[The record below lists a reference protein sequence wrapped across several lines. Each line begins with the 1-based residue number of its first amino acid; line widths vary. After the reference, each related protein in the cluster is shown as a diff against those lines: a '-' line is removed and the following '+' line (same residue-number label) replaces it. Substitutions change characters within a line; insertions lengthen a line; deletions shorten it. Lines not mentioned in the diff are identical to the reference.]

1 MAEEIEPLKTLLADR
16 YVIRRRL
23 GSGGMATVYLAHDPK
38 HDRLVALKV
47 LSLDV
52 STAVGHERFLREIAV
67 TARLDHPHIVP
78 LLDSGAVDG
87 LVYYVMPF
95 VEGESLRERL
105 RRERQLPLGDALR
118 IAREVADALT
128 HAHRHGI
135 VHRDI
140 KPDNILLSDGHAR
153 VADFGIAR
161 AVSTAAGAEVTRA
174 GIVVGTPVY
183 MSPEQAGGEQMLD
196 ERTDVYSLACVV
208 YELLSGQPPFVGAT
222 PEAIFARKSM
232 ESVPSLRVVREA
244 VPAGVEAALVR
255 ALARVPADRFRTV
268 AQFADALERGR
279 ETGPPIVLSEP
290 GTTRVGPFVAGA
302 AIALI
307 ALTVA
312 WFAFVRTG
320 SASSRINSL
329 AVLPLANFTGDSVE
343 QPFVDAM
350 HDALIAELA
359 QIGALTV
366 KARQS
371 VLRFRQTD
379 KTISEIAR
387 ELEVGGVVEGSVYR
401 VGDTVRVTVQLLQA
415 QPERHV
421 WSETFERD
429 IRGLL
434 SLQRE
439 VVSAIANRVEAAVTP
454 AERKRLAESRP
465 VNPAAYQAW
474 LRAWHEQTSASSGLS
489 NQRCIAYAEEAIA
502 IDSGYAPAYALAAL
516 CRIWLAFLSPT
527 PPQDVFPRVKAGAQR
542 AIQLDPTLGAAH
554 ATLAGALWLYDWDW
568 LGAERAFR
576 KAVQLAP
583 SDAAG
588 HSGYGFYLASM
599 ERHEE
604 ALFHARRAELLS
616 AGAPADRQWVATV
629 LLIARRYDDA
639 IEQALRTIDLAPGFG
654 FAYGRLAE
662 AYEAKG
668 QYDEAVNAWR
678 KAVQLTGGDPYRK
691 SFLARCL
698 ARSGHRDEAR
708 RILDE
713 LITLSRTTHV
723 QPTAFAHVYMGLGD
737 IDTAIYWL
745 EKGYEG
751 RDGDMV
757 LLKAYPLWD
766 PLRSHPRFRQLLAR
780 MNFPR

>member
-1 MAEEIEPLKTLLADR
+1 
-16 YVIRRRL
+16 
-23 GSGGMATVYLAHDPK
+23 
-38 HDRLVALKV
+38 LKV
-47 LSLDV
+47 LRPDV
-52 STAVGHERFLREIAV
+52 STAVGHQRFLREIAV

-87 LVYYVMPF
+87 LLYYVMPY
-95 VEGESLRERL
+95 VEGESLKGRISREK
-105 RRERQLPLGDALR
+105 QLPLDDALR
-118 IAREVADALT
+118 IAREIADALT
-128 HAHRHGI
+128 YAHRHGI

-140 KPDNILLSDGHAR
+140 KPDNVLLADGHAR

-161 AVSTAAGAEVTRA
+161 AISTAGGAEVTLT
-174 GIVVGTPVY
+174 GIIVGTPAY

-208 YELLSGQPPFVGAT
+208 YELLSGQPPFVGTT
-222 PEAIFARKSM
+222 PEAILARKLV
-232 ESVPSLRVVREA
+232 EPVPSLRVVRDTI
-244 VPAGVEAALVR
+244 PAGVEAALVR

-268 AQFADALERGR
+268 GQFADALERGR
-279 ETGPPIVLSEP
+279 ETDGPTVVTKRTPRGLRRLLTGVA
-290 GTTRVGPFVAGA
+290 TT
-302 AIALI
+302 LI
-307 ALTVA
+307 ALSVG
-312 WFAFVRTG
+312 WFAFTRTG
-320 SASSRINSL
+320 SASPPINSL
-329 AVLPLANFTGDSVE
+329 AVLPLTNFTGDSVQ

-350 HDALIAELA
+350 HDALITELA

-379 KTISEIAR
+379 KTSGEIAR
-387 ELEVGGVVEGSVYR
+387 ELEVDGLVGGSVYR
-401 VGDTVRVTVQLLQA
+401 AGDTVRVTVQLLQA

-439 VVSAIANRVEAAVTP
+439 VVAAIANRVEAAVTP
-454 AERKRLAESRP
+454 AERERLAESRP

-489 NQRCIAYAEEAIA
+489 NQRCIAYAEQAIA

-516 CRIWLAFLSPT
+516 CRIWLAFVSPT
-527 PPQDVFPRVKAGAQR
+527 PPQDIFPRVKAGAQR

-554 ATLAGALWLYDWDW
+554 ATLAGAIWVYDWDW
-568 LGAERAFR
+568 AGAERAFR
-576 KAVQLAP
+576 RAVQLAP
-583 SDAAG
+583 SDAGG
-588 HSGYGFYLASM
+588 HSGYAFYLASM

-604 ALFHARRAELLS
+604 ALFHARRAEQLS

-629 LLIARRYDDA
+629 LLIARQYDDA
-639 IEQALRTIDLAPGFG
+639 IEQAQRTIDLAPGFG
-654 FAYGRLAE
+654 FAYSRLAD

-668 QYDEAVNAWR
+668 QYGDAVKAWR
-678 KAVQLTGGDPYRK
+678 TTVELTGGAPYQK

-737 IDTAIYWL
+737 LDTAIDWL

-757 LLKAYPLWD
+757 LLNAYPAWD
-766 PLRSHPRFRQLLAR
+766 PLRSHPRFRRLLER
-780 MNFPR
+780 MNFPRRS